1 MGIERITEI
10 MESAVVPA
18 VTSAVTF
25 HSAITQAA
33 AGTILTVG
41 GYKTLKVS
49 VYGTATART
58 VQFFALNT
66 NGTPDAIPING
77 YNISTLAVATSTSGA
92 TSETWMFDI
101 TGIYQIEMNVSVVSG
116 GNLTVVG
123 TAVS

>member
-25 HSAITQAA
+25 HSAITSPA

-66 NGTPDAIPING
+66 NSPQDAIAING
-77 YNISTLAVATSTSGA
+77 FNVSTLAVATTTSGTA
-92 TSETWMFDI
+92 SETWIFDI
-101 TGIYQIEMNVSVVSG
+101 TGLNQIKMNVSAVSG

>member
-1 MGIERITEI
+1 MSMERITEM
-10 MESAVVPA
+10 MESGGR
-18 VTSAVTF
+18 TSDITF
-25 HSAITQAA
+25 QSAITSPA

-66 NGTPDAIPING
+66 NGTPDAIAING
-77 YNISTLAVATSTSGA
+77 YNVSNLAVATSTSSTA
-92 TSETWMFDI
+92 SEIWIIDI
-101 TGIYQIEMNVSVVSG
+101 TGLYKVEMNVSAVSG